1 MLADSAAAYP
11 HIGSRVKIWS
21 PGVRILHWLLTLGL
35 IISYLTAD
43 DVMRLHFWVGHG
55 ILALVL
61 VRALMGLYGSHDVRF
76 ETFVPTP
83 RELSRYF
90 KDLRNGTAGRY
101 LGHDPAGGAM
111 IATLLTT
118 VLLTVASG
126 LVTYYVPALE
136 EASGEVHEVL
146 ATLTLVLVIVHVIG
160 VSVASYLQGENLIG
174 GMISG
179 WKREPVE
186 PKTELDTRTATERNH
201 TAASR

>member
-1 MLADSAAAYP
+1 MVADSAGAAP
-11 HIGSRVKIWS
+11 SSESRVKVWS

-35 IISYLTAD
+35 IISFLTGD

-61 VRALMGLYGSHDVRF
+61 VRALMGLYGSHHVRF

-83 RELSRYF
+83 SELLRYF
-90 KDLRNGTAGRY
+90 RDLRDGTAGRY

-111 IATLLTT
+111 IATLLAT

-136 EASGEVHEVL
+136 GALGEVHEVL
-146 ATLTLVLVIVHVIG
+146 ATLTLVLVIVHVVG
-160 VSVASYLQGENLIG
+160 VSVSSYLQGENLIA

-179 WKREPVE
+179 WKREPGE
-186 PKTELDTRTATERNH
+186 QTTAMDMRMATEQNRTAAR
-201 TAASR
+201 R

>member
-1 MLADSAAAYP
+1 MLADSAGASPA
-11 HIGSRVKIWS
+11 IRSRVKVWS

-61 VRALMGLYGSHDVRF
+61 VRALMGLYGSHHVRF

-83 RELSRYF
+83 RELLRYF
-90 KDLRNGTAGRY
+90 GDLRNGTPKRY

-111 IATLLTT
+111 IAALLTV

-126 LVTYYVPALE
+126 LLTYYVPALE

-146 ATLTLVLVIVHVIG
+146 ATLTLVLVIVHIIG

-179 WKREPVE
+179 WKREPVVQE
-186 PKTELDTRTATERNH
+186 TELTARTATE
-201 TAASR
+201 

>member
-1 MLADSAAAYP
+1 MPADPAGADP
-11 HIGSRVKIWS
+11 NTGSRVKVWS

-35 IISYLTAD
+35 IISFLTGD

-55 ILALVL
+55 ILALML
-61 VRALMGLYGSHDVRF
+61 VRAVMGLYGSHHVRF

-83 RELSRYF
+83 SELLRYF
-90 KDLRNGTAGRY
+90 RDLRNGTAGRY

-111 IATLLTT
+111 IATLLTA

-136 EASGEVHEVL
+136 EALGEVHEVL
-146 ATLTLVLVIVHVIG
+146 ATLTLVLVIIHVIG
-160 VSVASYLQGENLIG
+160 VSVSSYLQGENLIG

-179 WKREPVE
+179 WKRETGE
-186 PKTELDTRTATERNH
+186 RTTTMNTRMATERNH
-201 TAASR
+201 NGART

>member
-1 MLADSAAAYP
+1 
-11 HIGSRVKIWS
+11 
-21 PGVRILHWLLTLGL
+21 
-35 IISYLTAD
+35 
-43 DVMRLHFWVGHG
+43 MRLHFWVGHG
-55 ILALVL
+55 ILTLVL
-61 VRALMGLYGSHDVRF
+61 VRAIMGLYGSHHVRF

-83 RELSRYF
+83 RELLRYF
-90 KDLRNGTAGRY
+90 RDLRKGTAKRF

-111 IATLLTT
+111 IATLLTV

-136 EASGEVHEVL
+136 EALGEVHEVL

-186 PKTELDTRTATERNH
+186 QETELDTRAGTQRNR
-201 TAASR
+201 TAARG

>member
-11 HIGSRVKIWS
+11 KIGSRVKVWS

-43 DVMRLHFWVGHG
+43 DAMRLHFWVGHG
-55 ILALVL
+55 ILGLVL
-61 VRALMGLYGSHDVRF
+61 VRALMGLYGSRDVRF

-83 RELSRYF
+83 RELLRYF
-90 KDLRNGTAGRY
+90 SDLTNGTARRY

-111 IATLLTT
+111 IAALLTV

-136 EASGEVHEVL
+136 EALGEVHEVL

-160 VSVASYLQGENLIG
+160 VSVASYLQRENLIG

-179 WKREPVE
+179 WKKEPVVQE
-186 PKTELDTRTATERNH
+186 TELTARTATERNH
-201 TAASR
+201 TAART

>member
-1 MLADSAAAYP
+1 MLADSADAYP
-11 HIGSRVKIWS
+11 KMGPRVKVWS
-21 PGVRILHWLLTLGL
+21 PGVRVLHWLLTLGL

-61 VRALMGLYGSHDVRF
+61 VRAVMGLYGSHYVRF

-83 RELSRYF
+83 SELLRYF
-90 KDLRNGTAGRY
+90 RELRNGTARRY

-126 LVTYYVPALE
+126 LATYYVPALE
-136 EASGEVHEVL
+136 EGMGEVHEVL

-160 VSVASYLQGENLIG
+160 VSVSSYLQGENLIG

-179 WKREPVE
+179 WKRETGE
-186 PKTELDTRTATERNH
+186 PTTTMNTRLATERNH
-201 TAASR
+201 KAARS

>member
-1 MLADSAAAYP
+1 VLADSAAAYP
-11 HIGSRVKIWS
+11 STGSRVKVWS

-43 DVMRLHFWVGHG
+43 DAMRLHFWVGHG
-55 ILALVL
+55 ILTLVL
-61 VRALMGLYGSHDVRF
+61 VRALIGLYGSHHVRF

-83 RELSRYF
+83 RELLRYF
-90 KDLRNGTAGRY
+90 GDLRNGTARRY

-111 IATLLTT
+111 IATLLTI

-126 LVTYYVPALE
+126 LATYYVPALE
-136 EASGEVHEVL
+136 EASEEVHEVL

-160 VSVASYLQGENLIG
+160 VSVASYLQRENLIG

-179 WKREPVE
+179 WKRDPVE
-186 PKTELDTRTATERNH
+186 PKTALDTRTATRRNR
-201 TAASR
+201 AAARG

>member
-1 MLADSAAAYP
+1 MLADSAGADP
-11 HIGSRVKIWS
+11 NTGSRVKVWS

-35 IISYLTAD
+35 IISFLTAD

-61 VRALMGLYGSHDVRF
+61 VRALMGLYGSHHVRF

-83 RELSRYF
+83 SELLRYF
-90 KDLRNGTAGRY
+90 KDLRNGTARRY

-111 IATLLTT
+111 IATLLTA

-136 EASGEVHEVL
+136 EALGEVHEVL

-160 VSVASYLQGENLIG
+160 VSVSSYLQGENLIG

-179 WKREPVE
+179 WKREPGE
-186 PKTELDTRTATERNH
+186 PKTELDTRTATERNR
-201 TAASR
+201 TAARR

>member
-1 MLADSAAAYP
+1 MLADSAGASPA
-11 HIGSRVKIWS
+11 IRSRVRVWS

-61 VRALMGLYGSHDVRF
+61 VRALMGLYGSHHVRF

-83 RELSRYF
+83 RELLRYF
-90 KDLRNGTAGRY
+90 GDLRNGTARRY

-111 IATLLTT
+111 IASLLTV

-126 LVTYYVPALE
+126 LLTYYVPALE

-160 VSVASYLQGENLIG
+160 VSAASYLQGENLIG

-179 WKREPVE
+179 WKREPVVQE
-186 PKTELDTRTATERNH
+186 TELTARTATE
-201 TAASR
+201 